1 MAKKITLEDLLNKKL
16 ENGFQSKEVELEGLG
31 GAITIVK
38 QPLTTILRIV
48 DGMDKSESMSEK
60 LSVML
65 DLIYKCVPLFH
76 SKELQEKYECSEPT
90 DVVAKV
96 LDDNMGDIQT
106 LAEEIMA
113 FYGLSTDNAGEALK
127 K

>member
-1 MAKKITLEDLLNKKL
+1 MAKKITLEDLLNKKM
-16 ENGFQSKEVELEGLG
+16 ENGFQSKEVELVGLG
-31 GAITIVK
+31 GSIIIVK

-76 SKELQEKYECSEPT
+76 SKELQEKYECAEPT